1 MNNLLESVH
10 NLLIEEILSDKWA
23 VGKNAAY
30 VQNHS
35 IASNSNVTVVYV
47 NPIDVIKNTPP
58 SFRVSPNS
66 SENHIG
72 NRMQKALQHLQ
83 TPDSYM
89 DPAFVA
95 LNFMADSKDFPLIVD
110 DGRHRLAAA
119 AKLGLKK
126 VPVWVMKDQ
135 LANISKVIKT
145 QKL

>member
-1 MNNLLESVH
+1 MQIKAILEQILLEE
-10 NLLIEEILSDKWA
+10 IEGKWA
-23 VGKNAAY
+23 VAPNASKA
-30 VQNHS
+30 QNTAFSRHPG
-35 IASNSNVTVVYV
+35 VTVVYV

-72 NRMQKALQHLQ
+72 NRMQNALQHLQ